1 MGISKY
7 MLDQNEIIF
16 VHVVSH
22 PMLVSVEITV

>member
-16 VHVVSH
+16 VHVVFR
-22 PMLVSVEITV
+22 PMLVSVAMIV